1 LDAAD
6 VTAIAVSL
14 SAGHVQAC
22 FTREKTLHTAVTAAE
37 TTAALA
43 LVDPQ
48 AGTIDGAG
56 GWPT

>member
-1 LDAAD
+1 MTTSCVMKD
-6 VTAIAVSL
+6 
-14 SAGHVQAC
+14 
-22 FTREKTLHTAVTAAE
+22 AE

>member
-1 LDAAD
+1 LP
-6 VTAIAVSL
+6 SL
-14 SAGHVQAC
+14 SALHVQAC
-22 FTREKTLHTAVTAAE
+22 FTREKALHAAVTAAE

-56 GWPT
+56 GWPA